1 MENVLTCNQA
11 AERLGINARTVLV
24 LIKRGVL
31 QADKVGRQW
40 LTTTEHVEAARSRP
54 DRRRKGQR
62 GTNVTEPV
70 TDESLPEETLRDHQ
84 TPKIPVELDEAARET
99 VLKER
104 DNGQN

>member
-1 MENVLTCNQA
+1 VENVLTCNQA
-11 AERLGINARTVLV
+11 AERLGVNARTVLV

-62 GTNVTEPV
+62 GTTVTGPV
-70 TDESLPEETLRDHQ
+70 TDESLPEEAQQDHR
-84 TPKIPVELDEAARET
+84 TEKVPAELDEAARNTLARNE
-99 VLKER
+99 EAP
-104 DNGQN
+104 